1 MSTTGATIATWPHF
15 LGPVTSRLHELFWA
29 FLPRSLAGEYRSAW
43 HLEAERLRRPVG
55 GFGHN
60 QMPQF
65 QAAQAILVLVVLLG
79 FGPGALLA
87 WLGAVAV
94 GIVLFQLVNYV

>member
-1 MSTTGATIATWPHF
+1 
-15 LGPVTSRLHELFWA
+15 
-29 FLPRSLAGEYRSAW
+29 
-43 HLEAERLRRPVG
+43 
-55 GFGHN
+55 
-60 QMPQF
+60 MPQF
-65 QAAQAILVLVVLLG
+65 QAAQAILVSVVLLG